1 MGLEVLIPL
10 LVVPNKII
18 ITAIW
23 TTHKAS
29 MGNKNKSKTLWTLFK
44 QVKDKPISQ
53 LLAPGWVRALKNKTK
68 IGLRLLEGNLSRVT
82 TIHLVVW
89 SIAIRWVHRRLFPII
104 LMAAPT
110 MKRLQR
116 KALKQTGN
124 YLKRAISSTK
134 NWGSNLISPMQLTI
148 NWGQHMQISRIRPMG
163 HNNNLR
169 MQWVLWALLVL

>member
-124 YLKRAISSTK
+124 YLKRAISSTR

-148 NWGQHMQISRIRPMG
+148 N
-163 HNNNLR
+163 
-169 MQWVLWALLVL
+169 